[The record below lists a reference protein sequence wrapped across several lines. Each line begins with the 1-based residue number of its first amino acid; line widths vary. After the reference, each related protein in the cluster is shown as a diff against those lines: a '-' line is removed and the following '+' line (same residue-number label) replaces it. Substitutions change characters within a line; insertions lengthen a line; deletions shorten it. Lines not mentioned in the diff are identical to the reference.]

1 MKRTHTYRQV
11 KSELLQECREELEI
25 TKYQVRELETE
36 LTETQ
41 IKLRAYKKARDELDV
56 LREGQAKNTRLES
69 ELHRLKTKLEE
80 AEHVYERVEVLEV
93 ENR

>member
-1 MKRTHTYRQV
+1 M
-11 KSELLQECREELEI
+11 EI
-25 TKYQVRELETE
+25 TKYQVRELESE

-56 LREGQAKNTRLES
+56 LREGQEKNSRLES
-69 ELHRLKTKLEE
+69 ELHRLKNKLEE

-93 ENR
+93 ENRQVFKTTLEKFKMCIV

>member
-1 MKRTHTYRQV
+1 M
-11 KSELLQECREELEI
+11 
-25 TKYQVRELETE
+25 RELETE

-56 LREGQAKNTRLES
+56 LREGQEKNSRLES

-93 ENR
+93 ENRWVMCSAHINTIITFVLWCSSSS